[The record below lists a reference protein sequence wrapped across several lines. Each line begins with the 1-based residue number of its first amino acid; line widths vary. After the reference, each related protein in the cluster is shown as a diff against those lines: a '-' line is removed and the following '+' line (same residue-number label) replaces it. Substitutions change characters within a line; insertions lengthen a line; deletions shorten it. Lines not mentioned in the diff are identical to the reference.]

1 MKKQNFQ
8 IITILSLITLM
19 LYSCQEAVSTSKT
32 ETAEKMATKIDKPKS
47 QERLLRHVVLFKF
60 KASSSEADIER
71 LNKAF
76 HKDKNKSRITNEK
89 RDNDFLYS

>member
-47 QERLLRHVVLFKF
+47 QERLLRHVDQRF
-60 KASSSEADIER
+60 
-71 LNKAF
+71 
-76 HKDKNKSRITNEK
+76 
-89 RDNDFLYS
+89 